1 MRLAPVGLKIF
12 PAISLL
18 LMALPATAAPLP
30 APVHTPLSSPL
41 RVGDYPPPPADER
54 GFDVLSYDLD
64 IQLDPSSLFIS
75 GQVSMGWEAT
85 VPGLNT
91 VALDLVE
98 ELTCTTVRDGTQD
111 LAFSRE
117 EDALL
122 IHLPAHPVPG
132 VPDTLT
138 IFWEGRPP
146 RHGQLQVGLLFRQH
160 HAGTPTE
167 PADDVPIIANISEP
181 WSAHAWWPCKDHPAD
196 KALVSLAVTV
206 PDTLSAVSNGRLL
219 EVTDPVPGWRRFAWR
234 ENYPLPTY
242 LVSVAASNYTSWT
255 EMCGDV
261 PLEFHVFPNDLTHAE
276 IDFAPTCDM
285 LEFLTDRFGPY
296 PFAGE
301 KYAQVEIKWV
311 GAMEH
316 ATATSVSQM
325 FLTGD
330 RRHEL
335 LVVHELA
342 HHWFGNSL
350 SPAQWADIWLNEGFA
365 RYSEALWVEQ
375 VQGQEAYREF
385 MASIGREGHQDLFQE
400 MGLLGDPDPILPNIL
415 IYDKGA
421 WLLHSLRLL
430 LGDQAFDDLLYS
442 YVTDPALVHG
452 NVGTQD
458 FIARAE
464 VQAGRSL
471 DGFFTPWLETSEV
484 PQLWTQARVSQN
496 QATLRVVQNQATLFE
511 LALPVVLSTTTGRRE
526 ETVLVSRRDQTFTW
540 ETEEWVQEITVD
552 PDTLVFM
559 TSGSAP
565 VPPLQARGPW
575 PNPVAESAD
584 FRIYSEQAGQLT
596 ARLFD
601 ARGHELAAFD
611 LGPIQSTGPLEDPE
625 AAPLTWTWQP
635 GQVIP
640 PPAAGVYW
648 MEFRTGNHR
657 AVRKMT
663 LMR

>member
-1 MRLAPVGLKIF
+1 MTTC
-12 PAISLL
+12 LL
-18 LMALPATAAPLP
+18 LVGFTGAAAPLP
-30 APVHTPLSSPL
+30 SPVHTPPSGSLL
-41 RVGDYPPPPADER
+41 VGDYPPPPADER

-64 IQLDPSSLFIS
+64 IHLDPSSLFIR
-75 GQVSMGWEAT
+75 GQVDMGWAPT
-85 VPGLNT
+85 APGLTT
-91 VALDLVE
+91 VQLDLVE
-98 ELTCTTVRDGTQD
+98 ELTCTAVRDGDQD
-111 LAFSRE
+111 LVFSRE
-117 EDALL
+117 GDAILV
-122 IHLPAHPVPG
+122 HLATPPVPG

-138 IFWEGRPP
+138 TFWEGRPP

-160 HAGTPTE
+160 NAGTPTD

-219 EVTDPVPGWRRFAWR
+219 EVTHPAPGWRRFAWR
-234 ENYPLPTY
+234 EEYPLPTY
-242 LVSVAASNYTSWT
+242 LVSVAASNYSTWT

-261 PLEFHVFPNDLTHAE
+261 PLEYHVFPSDRAHAE
-276 IDFAPTCDM
+276 IDFAPTCAM
-285 LEFLTDRFGPY
+285 LEFLADRFGPY

-330 RRHEL
+330 RQHEL

-350 SPAQWADIWLNEGFA
+350 SPAQWSDIWLNEGFA

-375 VQGQEAYREF
+375 TQGPAAYRKF
-385 MASIGREGHQDLFQE
+385 MASIGREGHPDLFQE

-430 LGDQAFDDLLYS
+430 LGDQAFDALLYS
-442 YVTDPALVHG
+442 YVTDPALVHS
-452 NVGTQD
+452 NVGTRD

-464 VQAGRSL
+464 DQAGRSL

-484 PQLWTQARVSQN
+484 PQLWTRTSISQN
-496 QATLRVVQNQATLFE
+496 QATLRVVQNQDTLFE
-511 LALPVVLSTTTGRRE
+511 VALPVALRTTTGLRK

-540 ETEEWVQEITVD
+540 EMEEWVQEITVD

-559 TSGSAP
+559 TAGRAP
-565 VPPLQARGPW
+565 VPPLQAHGPW
-575 PNPVAESAD
+575 PNPVAEAAD
-584 FRIYSEQAGQLT
+584 FRIYSREAGQLK

-611 LGPIQSTGPLEDPE
+611 LGPIQSTGPQEDPE
-625 AAPLTWTWQP
+625 ATPLSWTWQP
-635 GQVIP
+635 AQVTP
-640 PPAAGVYW
+640 RPAAGIYW
-648 MEFRTGNHR
+648 MEFRSGKHR
-657 AVRKMT
+657 TVRKMA
-663 LMR
+663 LVR

>member
-1 MRLAPVGLKIF
+1 MKSGTFGVAFTV
-12 PAISLL
+12 AIGLL
-18 LMALPATAAPLP
+18 LITLQVMAAPLP
-30 APVHTPLSSPL
+30 APVHAPLASPL
-41 RVGDYPPPPADER
+41 RVGDYPPPPADAR
-54 GFDVLSYDLD
+54 GYDVLSYDLE
-64 IQLDPSSLFIS
+64 IHLDPSSLFIS
-75 GQVSMGWEAT
+75 GQVAMGWQAT
-85 VPGLNT
+85 ESGLNT
-91 VALDLVE
+91 LALDLVE
-98 ELTCTTVRDGTQD
+98 ELTCTAVRVGLQN
-111 LAFSRE
+111 LNFRRE
-117 EDALL
+117 NDALL
-122 IHLPAHPVPG
+122 IDLASSPVPG

-146 RHGQLQVGLLFRQH
+146 RHGQLQVGLLFRTH
-160 HAGTPTE
+160 HAGTPGD
-167 PADDVPIIANISEP
+167 PVDDVPIIANISEP

-219 EVTDPVPGWRRFAWR
+219 EVTDPAPGWRRFAWR
-234 ENYPLPTY
+234 EDYPLPTY

-255 EMCGDV
+255 EMCGEV
-261 PLEFHVFPNDLTHAE
+261 PLQYHVFPNDRAHAE
-276 IDFAPTCDM
+276 IDFAPTCAM
-285 LEFLTDRFGPY
+285 LEFLVDRFGPY

-330 RRHEL
+330 RQHEL

-350 SPAQWADIWLNEGFA
+350 SPALWSDIWLNEGFA
-365 RYSEALWVEQ
+365 RYCEALWVEQ
-375 VQGQEAYREF
+375 VQGPEAYREY
-385 MASIGREGHQDLFQE
+385 MASIGRLGHPGLFQE

-430 LGDQAFDDLLYS
+430 LGDQVFDALLYS
-442 YVTDPALVHG
+442 YVTDPILVHG
-452 NVGTQD
+452 TVGTRD

-464 VQAGRSL
+464 NHAGRSL

-484 PQLWTQARVSQN
+484 PQLWTQTSVSQN
-496 QATLRVVQNQATLFE
+496 RASLRVVQNQDTLFE
-511 LALPVVLSTTTGRRE
+511 MALPVALRTTTGRRQD
-526 ETVLVSRRDQTFTW
+526 TVLVSRRDQTFTW

-584 FRIYSEQAGQLT
+584 FQIYSHEAGQLKV
-596 ARLFD
+596 RLFD
-601 ARGHELAAFD
+601 ARGHELAHYD
-611 LGPIQSTGPLEDPE
+611 LGTIQATGPLQDGE
-625 AAPLTWTWQP
+625 ATPVTWTWQP
-635 GQVIP
+635 DQGAP
-640 PPAAGVYW
+640 RMAAGIYW
-648 MEFRTGNHR
+648 VEFSLGNHR
-657 AVRKMT
+657 AVRKMV
-663 LMR
+663 LLH